1 MMYQFA
7 DVNGTKIHYEE
18 RGEGKAIV
26 LTHAGI
32 VNMGMWDAQMEAF
45 AQRHRVVRYDFR
57 GWGESAQVPG
67 EYSYHE
73 DLRGLLTHLGIEQAA
88 IVGCSWGGKVGLDFA
103 LVYPE
108 MVTALVLVGTGLG
121 GYKFTMAGIGEKME
135 AIGGAYQQGD
145 KALMAEL
152 ITQIWFDG
160 LRRTPEQVDA
170 TPRTQ
175 VYEMALHMVSLPEIE
190 GSHVLELDPP
200 AIERLTEIAKPT
212 LLLVGQEDV
221 EDIFTIA
228 KLLEATLPMA
238 EALTIIADTAHLPNM
253 ERPSHFNR
261 LVLDFLERIG
271 KA

>member
-26 LTHAGI
+26 LIHAGI
-32 VNMGMWDAQMEAF
+32 VNMGMWDAQMGDF
-45 AQRHRVVRYDFR
+45 AERHRVVRYDIR

-67 EYSYHE
+67 ECSNHE
-73 DLRGLLTHLGIEQAA
+73 DLRGLLTYLDIEQAA

-135 AIGGAYQQGD
+135 AIGEAYQQGD

-160 LRRTPEQVDA
+160 PQRTPEQMDA
-170 TPRTQ
+170 ALRARA
-175 VYEMALHMVSLPEIE
+175 YEMTLHMVSQQEVE
-190 GSHVLELDPP
+190 GSRVVELDPP
-200 AIERLTEIAKPT
+200 AIERLTEIATQT
-212 LLLVGQEDV
+212 LLLVGQEDA
-221 EDIFTIA
+221 EDIFSIA
-228 KLLEATLPMA
+228 KLLEAKLPMA

>member
-1 MMYQFA
+1 MYQFA

-26 LTHAGI
+26 LIHAGI
-32 VNMGMWDAQMEAF
+32 VNMGMWDAQMGDF
-45 AQRHRVVRYDFR
+45 AERHRVVRYDIR

-67 EYSYHE
+67 ECSNHE
-73 DLRGLLTHLGIEQAA
+73 DLRGLLTYLDIEQAA

-135 AIGGAYQQGD
+135 AIGEAYQQGD

-160 LRRTPEQVDA
+160 PQRTPEQMDA
-170 TPRTQ
+170 ALRARA
-175 VYEMALHMVSLPEIE
+175 YEMTLHMVSQQEVE
-190 GSHVLELDPP
+190 GSRVVELDPP
-200 AIERLTEIAKPT
+200 AIERLTEIATQT
-212 LLLVGQEDV
+212 LLLVGQEDA
-221 EDIFTIA
+221 EDIFSIA
-228 KLLEATLPMA
+228 KLLEAKLPMA